1 MRKTFLA
8 ELAQRSGTEVV
19 LAGWVHRLRVLSH
32 TTFVVLQDA
41 SGQMQC
47 VAATPALAPLGLS
60 LDDVVELRGKVRPD
74 PRSRYGG
81 VEVDILEAKVLAR
94 AAQDLPFH
102 ASADLSAVGA
112 ETVLAHRPLSL
123 RNERV
128 GAVFR
133 LQAAL
138 LEGFRAAL
146 RRRRFTEIVTSKLVS
161 GGTEGG
167 ANLFPVTYFDRVA
180 YLAQSPQFF
189 KEHGTAGL
197 ERVFETGHVY
207 RAEPHAT
214 SRHLT
219 EYLSLDLEMAF
230 VDAAEDVIE
239 LEREV
244 LSEMFAGLASEHAA
258 LWKPLGV
265 APPPTIERAPVWE
278 FGECLERLRRDA
290 GRADLVDDLDP
301 EGERQLCALAER
313 EHGVAAVFVVG
324 FPIAARP
331 FYTHPRGTA
340 GAAESFD
347 LLYRGLE
354 ITTGG
359 KRRHL
364 RSDLEAS
371 IRSRGIDPAAFAG
384 HLRMFDVGMPPH
396 GGLAIGLERL
406 TAQLAGLANVREAC
420 LYPRDRTRLDP

>member
-8 ELAQRSGTEVV
+8 ELAPRSGEEVV
-19 LAGWVHRLRVLSH
+19 LAGWVHRLRVLAH
-32 TTFVVLQDA
+32 TTFVVLKDA
-41 SGQMQC
+41 SGLMQC
-47 VAATPALAPLGLS
+47 VGATPALAPLALS
-60 LDDVVELRGKVRPD
+60 LDDVVEIRGKVRPD
-74 PRSRYGG
+74 PRSRYDG
-81 VEVDILEAKVLAR
+81 VEVDVLEAKVLAR
-94 AAQDLPFH
+94 AAPDLPFH
-102 ASADLSAVGA
+102 ASADLASEGVD
-112 ETVLAHRPLSL
+112 TILAHRPLSL

-244 LSEMFAGLASEHAA
+244 LGEMFAGLASAHAD

-265 APPPTIERAPVWE
+265 PPPPTIERAPVWE
-278 FGECLERLRRDA
+278 FGECLERLRKDG
-290 GRADLVDDLDP
+290 GRGDLVDDLDP
-301 EGERQLCALAER
+301 DGERRLCALAER
-313 EHGVAAVFVVG
+313 AHGVAAVFVVG
-324 FPIAARP
+324 FPLASRP
-331 FYTHPRGTA
+331 FYTHPRGDG

-354 ITTGG
+354 VTTGG

-364 RSDLEAS
+364 RADLEAS
-371 IRSRGIDPAAFAG
+371 VRARGIDPAAFAG